1 MATFIMMCKEMDRVL
16 HKERVFRDRTRQL
29 DTLSD
34 DELYARYRMPRH
46 ALLKLLEA
54 VSPSITPATQR
65 SHSLSPE
72 TKLLLTLRYLSK
84 GGFFVELGDLHGTVK
99 SSVSRVFHPTVDAIC
114 NSINNICFD
123 LDNLRNVKHDFYRL
137 AGFPRVIGAIGGTLV
152 PIRRPPADEEAAYV
166 CRKGFHAINV
176 QAICDANL
184 RFTNVVTKWPG
195 SAHDAS
201 ILTNSSIG
209 DQFNRNC
216 PDGFLLGDS
225 GYGCRPWLLT
235 PVLDPKTRHE
245 ERYNSSHCRT
255 RNTIERA
262 FGVLKSR
269 FRCLHKSTGCLP
281 FSTSK
286 NCKVIMAAF
295 KLHNFCMDQKVPLPQ
310 LLEEDQEAHVLYQ
323 GNVQDGHQARAQ
335 LIAHYFS

>member
-184 RFTNVVTKWPG
+184 
-195 SAHDAS
+195 S
-201 ILTNSSIG
+201 
-209 DQFNRNC
+209 
-216 PDGFLLGDS
+216 
-225 GYGCRPWLLT
+225 YGCRPWLLT